1 MTMDPSPTL
10 SAYVPPH
17 GAARQRPCTGASIGV
32 PWVLVLLH
40 ALALIISS
48 MAGMAMALFAW

>member
-1 MTMDPSPTL
+1 MTMDPSPVL
-10 SAYVPPH
+10 NAHAPPC
-17 GAARQRPCTGASIGV
+17 GVVRARPHTGASIGV

-40 ALALIISS
+40 ALALVVSS